1 MLPSADILLLT
12 ISLTFQL
19 TTGDQCSSGSNI
31 FTEILENS
39 PNGTFVANLSMFG
52 DPVTSTVKLCLSG
65 TDADWFYLDA
75 KNVWLNVSSG
85 KTLDREALNSSVL
98 LVTLSC
104 SEEGYA
110 TVQYRIIVQVLNEND
125 NKPTFLE
132 ESISP
137 QNISELADVD
147 SVVFTARAEDRDG
160 DTLMYVIDR
169 TAGDYKYFHMDL
181 PYNGKV
187 LLSRPVDFESMQ
199 QLEVVIHAVEMA
211 TRERQRSTVRVRV
224 MVLDGDDQYPQ
235 FLPCRF
241 MSHDG
246 LSVCVSPTYSVNITA
261 EKEPMGPLVFSP
273 GPIFAEDGDK
283 GIMAP
288 ISYSLL
294 SGPDSDKFQID
305 NVTGSVSLTHTLES
319 NLSPTTYSL
328 KVMASQVGDAR
339 KYSLAEVQVRL
350 LAANKHAPRFV
361 VTEYQGFVQEDN
373 NPAAL
378 VSTYNGRVLSVLPS
392 DGDFPN
398 GTNPQIHL
406 SLASQS
412 NHSQLFH
419 ITESGLLIARANQ
432 LRASETYPL
441 KIIARDDESGETA
454 NCTVTVKILAH
465 GQAAPRDPSEP
476 RAMFT
481 LPDFPMIGVGLG
493 VLGILFGLLLFLLIR
508 IVKNHRHQQQQMSQ
522 TSLVTEKHP
531 SVSLK
536 WFQPVNPSKSS
547 PQRQEQGYQNAAYS
561 ESPDEVKICEEQD
574 KGKSP
579 GKQINI
585 KESVKADGNSG
596 KQQKRTPAVAV
607 ISPGNQ
613 CLGSSPRINTQEVS
627 AEPLNRNQC
636 THQDA
641 APTKGLQSK
650 KVGVTQALVVGEK
663 VDSGDLKP
671 PLDDD
676 LSSCLQAISDATADA
691 NQDVSEN
698 PDASGTWPEPPQP
711 PRLPMVVEVNEET
724 TEHDGEPNAHTP
736 PMGSEI
742 ITPGSLMQLM
752 EDSIEC

>member
-1 MLPSADILLLT
+1 MLPSAEILLLT
-12 ISLTFQL
+12 VGLTFQM
-19 TTGDQCSSGSNI
+19 TSGDQCSSGSNI

-65 TDADWFYLDA
+65 TDADWFYLDG

-110 TVQYRIIVQVLNEND
+110 MVQFRIIVQVLNEND

-132 ESISP
+132 ESILP
-137 QNISELADVD
+137 HNISELADID
-147 SVVFTARAEDRDG
+147 SVVFTAKAVDRDG

-169 TAGDYKYFHMDL
+169 TMGDNKYFHMDL
-181 PYNGKV
+181 PNNGKV
-187 LLSRPVDFESMQ
+187 LLSRPLDFESMQ
-199 QLEVVIHAVEMA
+199 QLEVVIHAVEMT
-211 TRERQRSTVRVRV
+211 TRERQRTTVKVRV

-235 FLPCRF
+235 FLPCNF

-246 LSVCVSPTYSVNITA
+246 LNVCVSPTYLVNITKG
-261 EKEPMGPLVFSP
+261 KEPTGPLVFSP
-273 GPIFAEDGDK
+273 GPIYAEDGDK

-294 SGPDSDKFQID
+294 SGPDSEKFQID
-305 NVTGSVSLTHTLES
+305 NVTGSVFFTHTLES
-319 NLSPTTYSL
+319 NLAPITFNL
-328 KVMASQVGDAR
+328 KVMASQVGDSR
-339 KYSLAEVQVRL
+339 KYSLAEVLVRL
-350 LAANKHAPRFV
+350 LAANKHSPRFV
-361 VTEYQGFVQEDN
+361 VPQYQGFVQEDN

-378 VSTYNGRVLSVLPS
+378 VSTYNGRVLSVIPS
-392 DGDFPN
+392 DEDFPN

-432 LRASETYPL
+432 LKVMETYPL
-441 KIIARDDESGETA
+441 KIIARDEESGEIA
-454 NCTVTVKILAH
+454 NCTVTVKVLAH

-481 LPDFPMIGVGLG
+481 LPDFPMIGAGLG
-493 VLGILFGLLLFLLIR
+493 VLGIVFGLLLFLLIR
-508 IVKNHRHQQQQMSQ
+508 IVKNRRQQQQQMSQ

-531 SVSLK
+531 SV
-536 WFQPVNPSKSS
+536 VNTSKSS
-547 PQRQEQGYQNAAYS
+547 PQRAEKGYQNAAYS
-561 ESPDEVKICEEQD
+561 ESPDDVKTSEEQD
-574 KGKSP
+574 KGMSP
-579 GKQINI
+579 SKQSKI
-585 KESVKADGNSG
+585 KELGKADGNTS

-613 CLGSSPRINTQEVS
+613 CHGSSPCRNRQELS

-636 THQDA
+636 THQEA
-641 APTKGLQSK
+641 TSTKELQSK
-650 KVGVTQALVVGEK
+650 KIAITQALVVNEE
-663 VDSGDLKP
+663 VDSSDQKP

-676 LSSCLQAISDATADA
+676 LNSCLQAINDA
-691 NQDVSEN
+691 NTDASEEVSEN
-698 PDASGTWPEPPQP
+698 QDTSETWPEPPQLA
-711 PRLPMVVEVNEET
+711 RLPIVVEVNEEV
-724 TEHDGEPNAHTP
+724 TEHDRELNAHTP